1 MHKLQL
7 SAHKVPKVLFTNTWY
22 ILNNCFINLNLEF
35 LYHCRMVLIMQSQEL
50 LHYLFLNKYLSTPY
64 LPGTVLGSEHS
75 GEEEILY
82 FI

>member
-1 MHKLQL
+1 
-7 SAHKVPKVLFTNTWY
+7 
-22 ILNNCFINLNLEF
+22 
-35 LYHCRMVLIMQSQEL
+35 MVLIMQSQEL